1 MMMFSKVEAGKP
13 AGDALVKVKK
23 SSNTAE
29 VVRVLE
35 KSPIARPNGL
45 TEEEDQ
51 RARELE
57 DRMRSRKARMIE
69 DQQQTSLETKKPLPI
84 QRLMS
89 AKERPK
95 NNLIGQ

>member
-1 MMMFSKVEAGKP
+1 MFSKVEAGKP

-29 VVRVLE
+29 VVRVFE
-35 KSPIARPNGL
+35 KSPISRPNGL
-45 TEEEDQ
+45 TEEEDL
-51 RARELE
+51 RAQELE
-57 DRMRSRKARMIE
+57 DRMRFRKARMIE
-69 DQQQTSLETKKPLPI
+69 DQQQTSLETKKPPPI
-84 QRLMS
+84 HRLMS

>member
-1 MMMFSKVEAGKP
+1 MFSKVEAGKP
-13 AGDALVKVKK
+13 AGEALVKVKK

-29 VVRVLE
+29 VVKVFE
-35 KSPIARPNGL
+35 KSPITRPNGL

-57 DRMRSRKARMIE
+57 DRMRSRKARMME
-69 DQQQTSLETKKPLPI
+69 DEQRASLEAKKPLPI

-89 AKERPK
+89 AKERPN

>member
-13 AGDALVKVKK
+13 AGEALVKVKK

-29 VVRVLE
+29 VVKVFE
-35 KSPIARPNGL
+35 KSPITRPNGL

-57 DRMRSRKARMIE
+57 DRMRSRKTQMME
-69 DQQQTSLETKKPLPI
+69 DELRTSLEAKKPLPI

>member
-1 MMMFSKVEAGKP
+1 MFSKVEAGKP
-13 AGDALVKVKK
+13 AGEALVKVKK

-29 VVRVLE
+29 VVKVFE
-35 KSPIARPNGL
+35 KSPITRPNGL

-57 DRMRSRKARMIE
+57 DRMRSRKARMME
-69 DQQQTSLETKKPLPI
+69 DEQRASLEAKKPMPI

-89 AKERPK
+89 AKERPN

>member
-1 MMMFSKVEAGKP
+1 MFSKVEAGKP
-13 AGDALVKVKK
+13 AGEALVKVKK

-29 VVRVLE
+29 VVKVFE
-35 KSPIARPNGL
+35 KSLITRTNGL

-57 DRMRSRKARMIE
+57 DRMRSRKARMME
-69 DQQQTSLETKKPLPI
+69 DEQRASLEAKKPLPI

-89 AKERPK
+89 AKERPN

>member
-1 MMMFSKVEAGKP
+1 MMFSKVEAGKP
-13 AGDALVKVKK
+13 AGEALVKVKK

-29 VVRVLE
+29 VVKVFE
-35 KSPIARPNGL
+35 KSPITRPNGL

-57 DRMRSRKARMIE
+57 DRMRSLKARMME
-69 DQQQTSLETKKPLPI
+69 DEQRASLEAKKPLPI

-89 AKERPK
+89 AKERPN